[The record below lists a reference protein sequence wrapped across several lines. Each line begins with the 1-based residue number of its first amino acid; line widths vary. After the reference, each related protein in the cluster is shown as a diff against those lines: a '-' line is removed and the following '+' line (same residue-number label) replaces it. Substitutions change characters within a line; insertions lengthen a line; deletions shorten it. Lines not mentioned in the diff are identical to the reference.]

1 METMLCI
8 HLQQWNALSDP
19 GMEELLHE
27 LASIRLFARFSG
39 LDAIPDEATTL
50 NFRVLV
56 HGDDRGVGRH
66 PPPHSGSAR

>member
-1 METMLCI
+1 
-8 HLQQWNALSDP
+8 
-19 GMEELLHE
+19 MEELLHE

-39 LDAIPDEATTL
+39 LDAIPDETTTL

-66 PPPHSGSAR
+66 PPPHTGSAR